1 MFGLPKSTELER
13 PQQIPKTT
21 IFATF
26 QMNAS
31 EKAQINED
39 ISRISITNE
48 FSKTKISIEE
58 GTNIKNFFVMNV
70 AIKNKEFR
78 NATIVKIA
86 KLIPQN
92 ILMVLNYENE
102 VKLAV
107 YHTKLLQTDWMSKA
121 DCNIEIKGMNLD
133 AVWDNIIAQIGGL
146 VNDSSISIDEQ
157 LVLKEKKEKLEKEIT
172 KLERQARAENQPR
185 KKFEIVKQIQKL
197 QNEVSRLQV
206 EGFN

>member
-58 GTNIKNFFVMNV
+58 GPNIKNFFVMNV

-78 NATIVKIA
+78 GATIVKIA

-92 ILMVLNYENE
+92 ILMVLNYEDE

-107 YHTKLLQTDWMSKA
+107 YHTKLLQTDWILKE
-121 DCNIEIKGMNLD
+121 DCSIEIKGMNLD

-146 VNDSSISIDEQ
+146 VNDSSLSINEQ
-157 LVLKEKKEKLEKEIT
+157 LALKEKKEKLEKEIA
-172 KLERQARAENQPR
+172 KLERQARAENQPN
-185 KKFEIVKQIQKL
+185 KKFSLVKKINVMKKQLEEI
-197 QNEVSRLQV
+197 
-206 EGFN
+206 